1 MIWRG
6 LRSSVSGALLAMALV
21 AWVGSARA
29 DGKVPFLGSE
39 LEKAADFRV
48 RTQAALALG
57 ACDDPTAVAPLC
69 RALDDASDWVRSAA
83 AAALAK
89 LKRPAGLPCLKA
101 HHGEKNPS
109 VRSVIERATKALEGS
124 AWPAKPPPPGPSVTF
139 YVAMGPVTDRT
150 GRGDPSVNA
159 LGSATM
165 QEKLLSMPGYALA
178 PHGESSAAA
187 ARIIRQ

>member
-1 MIWRG
+1 MADVIAQRPPDDHAA
-6 LRSSVSGALLAMALV
+6 RSGWV
-21 AWVGSARA
+21 AVG
-29 DGKVPFLGSE
+29 
-39 LEKAADFRV
+39 
-48 RTQAALALG
+48 AALKASGRSGTHAG
-57 ACDDPTAVAPLC
+57 ARSCGAPDG
-69 RALDDASDWVRSAA
+69 AGDSVRSAGA
-83 AAALAK
+83 GALAK

-124 AWPAKPPPPGPSVTF
+124 AWPAKPPPPGPSDTF